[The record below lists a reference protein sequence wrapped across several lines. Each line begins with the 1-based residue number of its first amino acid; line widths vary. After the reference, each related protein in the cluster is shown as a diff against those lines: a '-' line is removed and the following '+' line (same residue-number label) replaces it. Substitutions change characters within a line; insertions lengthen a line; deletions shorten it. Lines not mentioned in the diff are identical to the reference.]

1 MKIYDLAASGN
12 ARKVRALVYEL
23 GLTPE
28 FVTVNVFKGE
38 AKTPAVLA
46 MNPNGRIPFLDD
58 DGFVLWESNAILGYL
73 AALHPERGL
82 LPSDAR
88 GRADV
93 DRWLFWQAAHLGT
106 AVDRIGFQMVVKGMM
121 GMGGPDEAIV
131 EAAKKDF
138 YTCVGVLEGA
148 LGQKE
153 YVTGRLS
160 IADFSLFAQF
170 TIAGLCGVGVDG
182 YPVVKAWLGRML
194 ARESVKHALADAQ
207 AALGG

>member
-1 MKIYDLAASGN
+1 MKIYDFAPSAN

-46 MNPNGRIPFLDD
+46 MNPNGRIPFLED
-58 DGFVLWESNAILGYL
+58 DGFILWESNAILGYL
-73 AALHPERGL
+73 AALHPERRL
-82 LPSDAR
+82 LPADPR

-93 DRWLFWQAAHLGT
+93 DRWLLWQAAHLGT
-106 AVDRIGFQMVVKGMM
+106 AVGTIGFQTVVKGMM
-121 GMGGPDEAIV
+121 GLGGPDVALV

-138 YTCVGVLEGA
+138 HVLCGVLETS
-148 LGQKE
+148 LGTKE

-160 IADFSLFAQF
+160 IADFALFSQF
-170 TIAGLCGVGVDG
+170 TIAAMCGVGVDG
-182 YPVVKAWLGRML
+182 FPAVKAWLGRML
-194 ARESVKHALADAQ
+194 ARESVKRANADAQ
-207 AALGG
+207 AALAG